1 MSGISYRDF
10 KPYLDELAEGNED
23 RRVPIYLF
31 FGEEALYKPAL
42 ESLLDVLVPPPK
54 RKFNYEAFEGSRENV
69 EEALRCLN
77 TYSLSGGM
85 KVVALLNADFLSSAG
100 DGGDDPEKD
109 EAPSSSG
116 MQQQTE
122 DVEAQLAE
130 ALAHGFPKKHILVI
144 TSEAVDRRRRLYKVI
159 YGAGLVVD
167 CSVPKGDRRADK
179 AAQQSV
185 LAMKKDQILGRRK
198 KRINN
203 AAYAALCEMTGFD
216 LRTFSNNLLKL
227 VDYVGDREEII
238 EADVTFVLKRTKAD
252 PIYAF
257 TDAVTDKRI
266 EDGLFYL
273 KSLLSTGFHPLQIMA
288 ALVNQIRRL
297 IVVKSFANSLP
308 QGLWRTDLPYPAF
321 QKSILPLMMDRD
333 QTFIRQMTAW
343 EHGFEEN
350 AAKAENKAA
359 GKPTLKRA
367 AAGGGLLL
375 VSNPKSAYPI
385 YKSMQKSNGFTLEAL
400 LKALKVLSR
409 ADVAL
414 KSTDHPPAAVL
425 AGVVISICGGEDRR
439 PDLSRDNS
447 GSIR

>member
-1 MSGISYRDF
+1 
-10 KPYLDELAEGNED
+10 
-23 RRVPIYLF
+23 
-31 FGEEALYKPAL
+31 
-42 ESLLDVLVPPPK
+42 
-54 RKFNYEAFEGSRENV
+54 
-69 EEALRCLN
+69 
-77 TYSLSGGM
+77 
-85 KVVALLNADFLSSAG
+85 
-100 DGGDDPEKD
+100 
-109 EAPSSSG
+109 
-116 MQQQTE
+116 
-122 DVEAQLAE
+122 
-130 ALAHGFPKKHILVI
+130 
-144 TSEAVDRRRRLYKVI
+144 
-159 YGAGLVVD
+159 
-167 CSVPKGDRRADK
+167 
-179 AAQQSV
+179 
-185 LAMKKDQILGRRK
+185 
-198 KRINN
+198 
-203 AAYAALCEMTGFD
+203 YAALCEMTGFD

-227 VDYVGDREEII
+227 VDYVGDREEIT

-343 EHGFEEN
+343 EPGFEEN
-350 AAKAENKAA
+350 TAKAQNKAA
-359 GKPTLKRA
+359 GKPTFKRGA
-367 AAGGGLLL
+367 AEGGLLL
-375 VSNPKSAYPI
+375 VSNPKNAYPV

-400 LKALKVLSR
+400 LKALEVLSR

-414 KSTDHPPAAVL
+414 KSTDHPPGAVL